1 MIDVVPEDVDRDGKD
16 DGGVLL
22 CRDGVKR
29 LNDRGKMREKERDIL
44 KHYTEK
50 MGERKRVRDRMK
62 ETNMQTERSDV
73 RKNF

>member
-29 LNDRGKMREKERDIL
+29 LNDRGKIREEERERYP
-44 KHYTEK
+44 YT
-50 MGERKRVRDRMK
+50 
-62 ETNMQTERSDV
+62 
-73 RKNF
+73 